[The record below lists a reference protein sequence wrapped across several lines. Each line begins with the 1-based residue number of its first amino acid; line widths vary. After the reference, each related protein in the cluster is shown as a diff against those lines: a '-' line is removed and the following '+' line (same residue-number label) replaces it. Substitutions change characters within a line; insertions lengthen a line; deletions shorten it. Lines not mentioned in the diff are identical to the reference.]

1 MNIGTLV
8 VTFGA
13 DLKGLITATSAATAA
28 LRDFE
33 KRSTVSI
40 NTTSQRF
47 RTFGYLAS
55 ATLTYPIIAAG
66 KASITAARDFEFSM
80 QKMVGLANVAQDS
93 IKSWSDEVLQMGPE
107 VAKRPQELAE
117 ALYFISSSGIR
128 GAQAL
133 DVLKIS
139 AKAATAGLGETQ
151 DVANLLTSV
160 LNAYAGT
167 GITAAKAAD
176 ILVAAVREGKGEADA
191 FARTMG
197 QIIPIAANLGVSFDE
212 VAGGMAAITLTGA
225 SAANSAVYLKG
236 IFNALVTASSAGEK
250 ALNAMGTSYLQL
262 RQILAE
268 QGLIALLEKLRDLQA
283 RYGDEMLGD
292 VIPNIRAMTGFL
304 SLAGK
309 NFQYNV
315 DLMNR
320 VTDSAGSLNDAFASV
335 AGTIKVKYDQALA
348 AANASLISLGK
359 TVAQAVLPILEWLVK
374 QLQNLTDWFN
384 SLTESEQRHKLIV
397 VALTAALGPLSLI
410 VSTLGYSVSALVTAF
425 RALGTVLVFLG
436 KAGPL
441 GIVAGLLGVVV
452 TWMLK
457 YTNNVRRSTEESVNF
472 KKSLADVN
480 TQLERFNQLS
490 GTGTD
495 ESRFMY
501 LQRYYNWAENAVKQQ
516 EKRLKD
522 FYELAGVS
530 ADEYEKAMKIMSKG
544 EPAVRG
550 SAVWD
555 EWKKAKKTLDVSPRW
570 QKTIDAETQKLNT
583 YKQAVI
589 ESKSAI
595 DDFIAGGGPL
605 PTTKPGLSNIIP
617 KDPDDAG
624 FVNVNTIERAIDA
637 LQKYNEELKEQNR
650 ELARIEANRIKGGT
664 PTNYANLF
672 FRTGATGGGA
682 KAGQKSDFM
691 LDIDNQL
698 AKIRELDKVLDETIG
713 KKARDAYD
721 ASAKSI
727 TALSQAMDKLFS
739 GEFIQGTT
747 EWINNFRYVLDL
759 MDEYNKKQNETIK
772 LQEKTRRAYSIL
784 ADAAMEMGNLTGQA
798 LGGMEVSWADYVS
811 ILLRAVQQIINALIA
826 EYIEILAV
834 AAAEGTLKEV
844 QKSGFYGL
852 IVAGVGIAA
861 MLGMLE
867 GYKAEIK
874 GSAGMAQG
882 GIVPAGYPND
892 TYPAR
897 LTSGEMVIPPQKLDN
912 IIAARKNFNITVDG
926 KVSGKDLALVLRR
939 ATAMN

>member
-40 NTTSQRF
+40 NTISQRF

-617 KDPDDAG
+617 KVEDVKEVISVFDQYAAELRYIDMMSSVLGDTYDA
-624 FVNVNTIERAIDA
+624 NEAKLKASKDA
-637 LQKYNEELKEQNR
+637 LEDYVRLMTEFGWTSVSDADVLDV
-650 ELARIEANRIKGGT
+650 LTSRIEYYTMMTKKAKEETEEITEDFKMFGDVSKRAMYSITNAMADMAVEFGKALPNMEKGWMSLVDTILSAASSIVTSLLAEAIAGIIAGET
-664 PTNYANLF
+664 S
-672 FRTGATGGGA
+672 
-682 KAGQKSDFM
+682 KAG
-691 LDIDNQL
+691 LWGL
-698 AKIRELDKVLDETIG
+698 
-713 KKARDAYD
+713 
-721 ASAKSI
+721 ASAAI
-727 TALSQAMDKLFS
+727 GIGALM
-739 GEFIQGTT
+739 TM
-747 EWINNFRYVLDL
+747 W
-759 MDEYNKKQNETIK
+759 
-772 LQEKTRRAYSIL
+772 
-784 ADAAMEMGNLTGQA
+784 
-798 LGGMEVSWADYVS
+798 
-811 ILLRAVQQIINALIA
+811 
-826 EYIEILAV
+826 
-834 AAAEGTLKEV
+834 
-844 QKSGFYGL
+844 
-852 IVAGVGIAA
+852 
-861 MLGMLE
+861 E
-867 GYKAEIK
+867 GYKADIDTAAK
-874 GSAGMAQG
+874 MAQG
-882 GIVPAGYPND
+882 GVVPAGYPND

-897 LTSGEMVIPPQKLDN
+897 LTSGEVVIPPGKLGD
-912 IIAARKNFNITVDG
+912 IQQATTKVLVEVDG
-926 KVSGKDLALVLRR
+926 KIRGRDLAIALRR
-939 ATAMN
+939 ANVLN

>member
-40 NTTSQRF
+40 NTISQRF

-80 QKMVGLANVAQDS
+80 QKMVGLANAAQDS

-117 ALYFISSSGIR
+117 ALYFILSSGIR

-212 VAGGMAAITLTGA
+212 IAGGMAAITLTGS
-225 SAANSAVYLKG
+225 SAANAAVYLKG

-250 ALNAMGTSYLQL
+250 ALNAMGTSYAQL

-292 VIPNIRAMTGFL
+292 VIPNIRAMTAFL

-617 KDPDDAG
+617 KVEDVKEVISVFDQYAAELRYIDMMSSVLGDTYDA
-624 FVNVNTIERAIDA
+624 NKAKLKASQDA
-637 LQKYNEELKEQNR
+637 LEDYVRLMTEFGWTSVSDADFLDILTSRVEYYTMVTKKAKEETEEITEDFKLFGDVSKRAMYSITNAMADMAVEFGKALPNM
-650 ELARIEANRIKGGT
+650 EKGWMSLVDTVLSAASSIVTSLLAEAIAGIIAGET
-664 PTNYANLF
+664 S
-672 FRTGATGGGA
+672 
-682 KAGQKSDFM
+682 KAG
-691 LDIDNQL
+691 LWGL
-698 AKIRELDKVLDETIG
+698 
-713 KKARDAYD
+713 
-721 ASAKSI
+721 ASAAI
-727 TALSQAMDKLFS
+727 GIGALM
-739 GEFIQGTT
+739 TM
-747 EWINNFRYVLDL
+747 W
-759 MDEYNKKQNETIK
+759 
-772 LQEKTRRAYSIL
+772 
-784 ADAAMEMGNLTGQA
+784 
-798 LGGMEVSWADYVS
+798 
-811 ILLRAVQQIINALIA
+811 
-826 EYIEILAV
+826 
-834 AAAEGTLKEV
+834 
-844 QKSGFYGL
+844 
-852 IVAGVGIAA
+852 
-861 MLGMLE
+861 E
-867 GYKAEIK
+867 GYKADIDTAAK
-874 GSAGMAQG
+874 MAQG
-882 GIVPAGYPND
+882 GVVPAGYPND

-897 LTSGEMVIPPQKLDN
+897 LTSGEVVIPPGKLGD
-912 IIAARKNFNITVDG
+912 IQQATTKVLVEVDG
-926 KVSGKDLALVLRR
+926 KIRGRDLAIALRR
-939 ATAMN
+939 ANVLN

>member
-40 NTTSQRF
+40 NTISQRF

-80 QKMVGLANVAQDS
+80 QKMVGLANAAQDS

-117 ALYFISSSGIR
+117 ALYFILSSGIR

-212 VAGGMAAITLTGA
+212 IAGGMAAITLTGS
-225 SAANSAVYLKG
+225 SAANAAVYLKG

-250 ALNAMGTSYLQL
+250 ALNAMGTSYAQL

-292 VIPNIRAMTGFL
+292 VIPNIRAMTAFL

-617 KDPDDAG
+617 KVEDVKEVISVFDQYAAELRYIDMMSSLLGDTYDA
-624 FVNVNTIERAIDA
+624 NKAKLKASQDA
-637 LQKYNEELKEQNR
+637 LEDYVRLMTEFGWTSVSDADFLDILTSRVEYYTMMTKKAKEETEEITEDFKLFGDVSKRAMYSITNAMADMAVEFGKALPNM
-650 ELARIEANRIKGGT
+650 EKGWMSLVDTVLSAASSIVTSLLAEAIAGIIAGET
-664 PTNYANLF
+664 S
-672 FRTGATGGGA
+672 
-682 KAGQKSDFM
+682 KAG
-691 LDIDNQL
+691 LWGL
-698 AKIRELDKVLDETIG
+698 
-713 KKARDAYD
+713 
-721 ASAKSI
+721 ASAAI
-727 TALSQAMDKLFS
+727 GIGALM
-739 GEFIQGTT
+739 TM
-747 EWINNFRYVLDL
+747 W
-759 MDEYNKKQNETIK
+759 
-772 LQEKTRRAYSIL
+772 
-784 ADAAMEMGNLTGQA
+784 
-798 LGGMEVSWADYVS
+798 
-811 ILLRAVQQIINALIA
+811 
-826 EYIEILAV
+826 
-834 AAAEGTLKEV
+834 
-844 QKSGFYGL
+844 
-852 IVAGVGIAA
+852 
-861 MLGMLE
+861 E
-867 GYKAEIK
+867 GYKADIDTAAK
-874 GSAGMAQG
+874 MAQG
-882 GIVPAGYPND
+882 GVVPAGYPND

-897 LTSGEMVIPPQKLDN
+897 LTSGEVVIPPGKLGD
-912 IIAARKNFNITVDG
+912 IQQATTKVLVEVDG
-926 KVSGKDLALVLRR
+926 KIRGRDLAIALRR
-939 ATAMN
+939 ANVLN